1 MAIYINRI
9 FFVKNTKG
17 AIINALYSINW
28 GHRVVGLTSPTEN
41 SLVKLAY
48 EGALRLIGGKVS
60 KKDALP
66 IEVVKD
72 VVDKF
77 KLSPGNLLHMRT
89 IVVILLGFCGG
100 FRINELLSIK
110 LGDMTFLPD
119 QLKVFLD
126 VSKCDQHRQGNTVVI
141 ARTGSRYCP
150 VTFVEDFLK
159 RAGLDAGKDKE
170 AFLIPR
176 LHVRRKSHRAS
187 KSLGVT
193 DDTVRQDF
201 KTIIEPHTKDGSNY
215 SLHSLRSGGAS
226 RAANQGIN
234 DRLIAKQGRWSTEK
248 GKNGYIKDSNEAR
261 KSVTLALGL

>member
-1 MAIYINRI
+1 MLFLFLGGLSSPASITATLVLENNHCDDREIQLLSSSLPFLVKNGLAHSTTSKYRSGWGEWVKWCSTKSGISSRPAEPFYVAIYINRI

-28 GHRVVGLTSPTEN
+28 GHRVVGLASPTEN

-72 VVDKF
+72 VMDKF

-89 IVVILLGFCGG
+89 IVVILLGFCGF
-100 FRINELLSIK
+100 FRTSELLSIK

-126 VSKCDQHRQGNTVVI
+126 VSKCDQHRQGNTIVI
-141 ARTGSRYCP
+141 ARTGSRYCA

-159 RAGLDAGKDKE
+159 RAGLDVGKDKDS
-170 AFLIPR
+170 FLIPR
-176 LHVRRKSHRAS
+176 L
-187 KSLGVT
+187 
-193 DDTVRQDF
+193 
-201 KTIIEPHTKDGSNY
+201 
-215 SLHSLRSGGAS
+215 
-226 RAANQGIN
+226 
-234 DRLIAKQGRWSTEK
+234 
-248 GKNGYIKDSNEAR
+248 
-261 KSVTLALGL
+261 